1 MNLPNDLQSIV
12 QAFERGEIT
21 REQATERVKAWP
33 AYLPCDMAAKARA
46 LRAIATAPASAREG
60 KSDQSATLHFDDG
73 TREREGGAIP
83 FLPGRR
89 PRPHALLRNQ
99 KP

>member
-46 LRAIATAPASAREG
+46 LRAIATAPTRARG
-60 KSDQSATLHFDDG
+60 
-73 TREREGGAIP
+73 
-83 FLPGRR
+83 
-89 PRPHALLRNQ
+89 
-99 KP
+99 

>member
-1 MNLPNDLQSIV
+1 MTLPNDLQSIV

-46 LRAIATAPASAREG
+46 LRAIATAPGEG
-60 KSDQSATLHFDDG
+60 
-73 TREREGGAIP
+73 
-83 FLPGRR
+83 
-89 PRPHALLRNQ
+89 PR
-99 KP
+99 

>member
-1 MNLPNDLQSIV
+1 MNLPTDLQKTLD
-12 QAFERGEIT
+12 AFESGEIT

-46 LRAIATAPASAREG
+46 LRAIATAPTARGEG
-60 KSDQSATLHFDDG
+60 ATYGNFCQKLDTAPTARGD
-73 TREREGGAIP
+73 RAVQ
-83 FLPGRR
+83 FLPRR
-89 PRPHALLRNQ
+89 NPRPHALLRNQ